1 MLRYI
6 YTQHTNI
13 HGLCVQDLDMRSTD
27 KLTQT
32 TWSQQCS
39 KRFPRDR
46 QIAELSA
53 KYLSKRNQYDQ
64 PADVSSPLDSGPR
77 WTQLHWRW
85 RRLLDGQDATESRLE
100 ETKLHVLI
108 NSKIKYCLVL
118 YILALQQ
125 HPAGVLLWFHG
136 GSSPDFQCSS
146 PKCRE
151 RAAWPNR
158 PRCIRRHQKS
168 NSASRGS

>member
-1 MLRYI
+1 M
-6 YTQHTNI
+6 
-13 HGLCVQDLDMRSTD
+13 CPRSGREGTD
-27 KLTQT
+27 KLTHT
-32 TWSQQCS
+32 TWSQKCS
-39 KRFPRDR
+39 KRLLRD
-46 QIAELSA
+46 QQVAELSA
-53 KYLSKRNQYDQ
+53 KYLSKRNRYDQ

-85 RRLLDGQDATESRLE
+85 RQLLDGQDATASRLE
-100 ETKLHVLI
+100 ETKTARF
-108 NSKIKYCLVL
+108 NQFKIKCCLGL
-118 YILALQQ
+118 YILSLQQ
-125 HPAGVLLWFHG
+125 HPAGVLLWFHV